1 MIIYP
6 AIDIMGGK
14 CVRLYQGRADQVTVY
29 SDSPADMAQR
39 WVDEGAEFLHVVDLD
54 GAFNGSPQNIR
65 AIREIT
71 SRVKIPVQIGGGL
84 RTLEDLDKVFSAGVT
99 RAVLG
104 TTAITDPN
112 FVRAACKAH
121 PKSIV
126 AGIDAKDGK
135 VAIKGW
141 VEETDIFAVDL
152 AAQLELYGVG
162 HIVYTDIMMDGTQ
175 KGTNVFA
182 TEEVAENVHIP
193 VIASGGVST
202 LEDIR
207 ELKPLQKSGVEGV
220 IVGRALYE
228 NNFTL
233 GEAIELA
240 RWDNAHS

>member
-14 CVRLYQGRADQVTVY
+14 CVRLYQGRADQATVY
-29 SDSPADMAQR
+29 ADNPAEMAQK

-54 GAFNGSPQNIR
+54 GAFKGSPQNIN
-65 AIREIT
+65 AIREIAST
-71 SRVKIPVQIGGGL
+71 VNVGVRRV
-84 RTLEDLDKVFSAGVT
+84 
-99 RAVLG
+99 VLG

-112 FVRAACKAH
+112 FVRAACSEH

-141 VEETDIFAVDL
+141 VEKTDIFAVDL
-152 AAQLELYGVG
+152 AAQLELYGIS
-162 HIVYTDIMMDGTQ
+162 HIVYTDITMDGTQ
-175 KGTNVFA
+175 KGPNVFA

-193 VIASGGVST
+193 VIASGGVSS

-207 ELKPLQKSGVEGV
+207 QLKPLQRSGVEGV

-228 NNFTL
+228 DNFTL
-233 GEAIELA
+233 AEAIELA

>member
-14 CVRLYQGRADQVTVY
+14 CVRLYQGRADQATVY
-29 SDSPADMAQR
+29 ADNPAEMAQK

-54 GAFNGSPQNIR
+54 GAFKGSPQNIN
-65 AIREIT
+65 AIREIAST
-71 SRVKIPVQIGGGL
+71 VKIPVQIGGGI
-84 RTLEDLDKVFSAGVT
+84 RTLQDLDRLFNVGV
-99 RAVLG
+99 RRVVLG

-112 FVRAACKAH
+112 FVRAACSEH

-141 VEETDIFAVDL
+141 VEKTDIFAVDL
-152 AAQLELYGVG
+152 AAQLELYGIS
-162 HIVYTDIMMDGTQ
+162 HIVYTDITMDGTQ
-175 KGTNVFA
+175 KGPNVFA

-193 VIASGGVST
+193 VIASGGVSS

-207 ELKPLQKSGVEGV
+207 QLKPLQRSGVEGV

-228 NNFTL
+228 DNFTL
-233 GEAIELA
+233 AEAIELA

>member
-14 CVRLYQGRADQVTVY
+14 CVRLYQGRAEQATVY
-29 SDSPADMAQR
+29 ADNPADMAQK
-39 WVDEGAEFLHVVDLD
+39 WADLGAKFLHVVDLD
-54 GAFNGSPQNIR
+54 GAFTGSPQNID
-65 AIREIT
+65 AIREIAK
-71 SRVKIPVQIGGGL
+71 RVNIPIQIGGGL
-84 RTLEDLDKVFSAGVT
+84 RTLEDLDRVFSAGVK
-99 RAVLG
+99 RAIIG
-104 TTAITDPN
+104 TSAITDPT
-112 FVRAACKAH
+112 FVRAACQAH
-121 PKSIV
+121 PNSIV

-141 VEETDIFAVDL
+141 VDVTDIFAVDL
-152 AAQLELYGVG
+152 AAQLELYGVS

-175 KGTNVFA
+175 KGPNVFA

-193 VIASGGVST
+193 VIASGGVSS

-207 ELKPLQKSGVEGV
+207 QLKPLQKSGVEGV

-233 GEAIELA
+233 PEALELA
-240 RWDNAHS
+240 RWDNANS